1 MVGLFGQLEKAMIVA
16 RLRRG
21 RRLKAEMGGRA
32 VGAAP
37 FGYVAEAGKLVAQ
50 SEQQRA
56 ITRMCEMRRSG
67 GSYRQIAATLNAEGV
82 GSKRGLGWHPMTVR
96 RVLQRQSAPS

>member
-1 MVGLFGQLEKAMIVA
+1 MIVA

-37 FGYVAEAGKLVAQ
+37 FGYAAEGGALVPDAR
-50 SEQQRA
+50 ERRV
-56 ITRMCEMRRSG
+56 IDRMSQMRESGRSL
-67 GSYRQIAATLNAEGV
+67 REIADVLNREGV
-82 GSKRGLGWHPMTVR
+82 GSKRRVRWYPMTVG
-96 RVLQRQSAPS
+96 RVLEREAVES